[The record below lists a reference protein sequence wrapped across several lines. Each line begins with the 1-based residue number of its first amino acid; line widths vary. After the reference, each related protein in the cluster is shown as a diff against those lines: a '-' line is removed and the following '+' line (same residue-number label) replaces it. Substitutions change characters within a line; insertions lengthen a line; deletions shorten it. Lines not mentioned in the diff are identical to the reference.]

1 LARGNDVLVIGLGRF
16 GGALARSLTELG
28 YSVLGVDS
36 DAELVQQCSQWL
48 THVVQ
53 ADATSAD
60 AMRQLGAPEF
70 GTAVVAIGT
79 DIESSVLATALVV
92 DLGID
97 RVWAKAITRAHGS
110 ILGRVGAHR
119 VVFPERDMGVRVA
132 HMLVG
137 RTIDYIQLDEGFAL
151 LERPTPRELHGQT
164 LEGAEVRK
172 RYGVTVVCVKPEGGA
187 WTFATADTV
196 VGEHDVLVVAG
207 DTQLVERF
215 ARL

>member
-1 LARGNDVLVIGLGRF
+1 MASENDVLVVGLGRF

-36 DAELVQQCSQWL
+36 DPGLVQECSQWL

-60 AMRQLGAPEF
+60 AMRQLGAPDF
-70 GTAVVAIGT
+70 GTAVIAIGT
-79 DIESSVLATALVV
+79 YIEASILATSLLVDQGV
-92 DLGID
+92 P
-97 RVWAKAITRAHGS
+97 RVWAKAITRAHGR
-110 ILGRVGAHR
+110 ILERVGAHR

-151 LERPTPRELHGQT
+151 LERPTPRELYGQT
-164 LEGAEVRK
+164 LQGAEVRK
-172 RYGVTVVCVKPEGGA
+172 RYGVTVVCVRPDGGA

-196 VGEHDVLVVAG
+196 VGERDVLVVAG
-207 DTQLVERF
+207 ERRLVERF

>member
-1 LARGNDVLVIGLGRF
+1 LARENDVLVIGLGRF

-97 RVWAKAITRAHGS
+97 RVWAKAITRAHGR
-110 ILGRVGAHR
+110 ILERVGAHR

-132 HMLVG
+132 HMLIG

-172 RYGVTVVCVKPEGGA
+172 QYGVTVVCVKPEGGA

>member
-1 LARGNDVLVIGLGRF
+1 MARENDVLVIGLGRF

-36 DAELVQQCSQWL
+36 DAELVQQCSHWL

-53 ADATSAD
+53 ADATSPD

-207 DTQLVERF
+207 DRQLVERF

>member
-1 LARGNDVLVIGLGRF
+1 MASSGEVVVIGLGRF
-16 GGALARSLTELG
+16 GGALARSLGDLG
-28 YSVLGVDS
+28 YSVLGIDS
-36 DAELVQQCSQWL
+36 DPELVQQCSQWL

-60 AMRQLGAPEF
+60 AMEQLGVAEF
-70 GTAVVAIGT
+70 ETAVIAIGT
-79 DIESSVLATALVV
+79 DIESSILATALVV
-92 DLGID
+92 DLGLP
-97 RVWAKAITRAHGS
+97 RVWAKAITRSHGR
-110 ILGRVGAHR
+110 ILERVGAHR

-151 LERPTPRELHGQT
+151 LETVAPRDLHGLT
-164 LEGAEVRK
+164 LEGAQVR
-172 RYGVTVVCVKPEGGA
+172 RRHGVTVVCVKPDDGQ

-196 VGEHDVLVVAG
+196 VGERDVLVVAG
-207 DTQLVERF
+207 DRSRVEAF